1 MSKENDITVKAY
13 EKYGYKYLQNSATH
27 DAMDP
32 EKAAKKRAKL
42 IQLITESFKGLPKGA
57 KVLEIGSGEGYNA
70 KEMLDMGFDVT
81 GSDVSEDFRR
91 ATKEKGCKKVIEF
104 NALKDNFPG
113 KFNGIFCWRVF
124 VHFNRDDALTV
135 IKKVYDALE
144 DGGVFIFNAI
154 NRETRSVDSEMVD
167 FQNEYR
173 MGIDRFYYYH
183 KKEVLDEL
191 IAQTNF
197 EIMDFHKEGGDEGNK
212 WLIYVLR
219 KPTCAR
225 LILKFNEPWLKINE
239 LPRSGWVKCG
249 VPKKMIET
257 VGAHTLMTQ
266 TYARSIY
273 SEYQADYEDVNIN
286 RVELMLLVHDVV
298 EAETG
303 DYMPGQISKE
313 EKNALE
319 MKAIKKICKLLK
331 IGNEIVELF
340 AEFNEQKTPDAKFA
354 KQCDRVQCT
363 LMAIRLGK
371 LGYLTLE
378 RMKKMRAKT
387 AWQRNRIKQVAES
400 GLPMHVWWTKVD
412 MEYNN
417 YDRNFRALV
426 EEALKDE

>member
-1 MSKENDITVKAY
+1 MSKENDITVEVY
-13 EKYGYKYLQNSATH
+13 RELGYKYLQNSATH

-42 IQLITESFKGLPKGA
+42 NKLIMTSFSSLPNGA
-57 KVLEIGSGEGYNA
+57 SIFEIGSGEGYNA
-70 KEMLDMGFDVT
+70 AEMLGMGFDIT
-81 GSDVSEDFRR
+81 GSDVSEDLRC
-91 ATKEKGCKKVIEF
+91 ATMEKGCKKVIDF
-104 NALKDNFPG
+104 NALKDDFPG
-113 KFNGIFCWRVF
+113 KFHGIFCWRVF
-124 VHFNRDDALTV
+124 VHFNEDDALKV
-135 IKKVYDALE
+135 IKKAYDALE

-154 NRETRSVDSEMVD
+154 NRETKPVDSEMVD
-167 FQNEYR
+167 FDNEYR
-173 MGIDRFYYYH
+173 MGADRFYYYH
-183 KKEVLDEL
+183 KKEVLDEF

-197 EIMDFHKEGGDEGNK
+197 EIMDFHKEGGDEGKK

-239 LPRSGWVKCG
+239 VPRSGWGACG
-249 VPKKMIET
+249 VPKKMVET

-273 SEYQADYEDVNIN
+273 SEYKADYEDVNID
-286 RVELMLLVHDVV
+286 RVELMLLVHDVI

-313 EKNALE
+313 QKNAIE
-319 MKAIKKICKLLK
+319 MKAMRKICKLLK

-340 AEFNEQKTPDAKFA
+340 AEFNEQKTADAKFA

-371 LGYLTLE
+371 LGYLTIE

-387 AWQRNRIKQVAES
+387 AWQRNRIKQVEES
-400 GLPMHVWWTKVD
+400 GLPLHIWWAQTDLK
-412 MEYNN
+412 YNN
-417 YDRNFRALV
+417 YDKNFRSLV